1 MIRYLTLNPANR
13 TTTPARKQDAPDRHA
28 SYLSTLQRWLRIQ
41 SPFGPNPAQHGD
53 LLPRHDSRKM
63 PVQASN
69 TLTLLKLAAVSL
81 PGLASTPILANE
93 SVEWLADTQPLA
105 QIQAGAGY
113 VPTGASR
120 LEGVVPDGVSS
131 SKRYRISCFDDGSG
145 KPARLRLRVQGMD
158 RSAGALVSATLER
171 NGDSRTVID
180 TTNGNLVYS
189 DYASLDQGQ
198 GEYILT
204 VRKVKKSASAP
215 DSTLNGATPFK
226 TAQECN
232 TANGAYTGISM
243 PVEIPGDNPGPNPT
257 PKPPAPGPVGP
268 VSSSKLQS
276 FSSSLSKNTQERRFV
291 VTCSANSATQDTARY
306 KFQIKAANKNR
317 PYTLQ
322 MTVQKDG
329 YENAGVVDL
338 IGGDSAFSEQGVVEG
353 GNGPYQVIVRKV
365 SETGDTL
372 KPMAF
377 QVKHVCETSE
387 KTRGNL
393 KKINQ

>member
-1 MIRYLTLNPANR
+1 MKPPQAN
-13 TTTPARKQDAPDRHA
+13 
-28 SYLSTLQRWLRIQ
+28 
-41 SPFGPNPAQHGD
+41 
-53 LLPRHDSRKM
+53 M
-63 PVQASN
+63 

-81 PGLASTPILANE
+81 PGLAASPLHAE
-93 SVEWLADTQPLA
+93 EAVEWLADAQPFA
-105 QIQAGAGY
+105 QIQAGADY

-120 LEGVVPDGVSS
+120 LEGVVPNGASS
-131 SKRYRISCFDDGSG
+131 TKRYKINCFDDGSG
-145 KPARLRLRVQGMD
+145 KPARLRLRVQGMTP
-158 RSAGALVSATLER
+158 SASSLVSATLER
-171 NGDSRTVID
+171 NGESRTVID

-215 DSTLNGATPFK
+215 DSSLNGATPFK

-243 PVEIPGDNPGPNPT
+243 PEEIPGDSPSPNPT
-257 PKPPAPGPVGP
+257 PKPPTPGPVGP
-268 VSSSKLQS
+268 VSSSKLLS
-276 FSSSLSKNTQERRFV
+276 FSSSLSKKTQERRFL
-291 VTCSANSATQDTARY
+291 VTCSANSAKQDTARY
-306 KFQIKAANKNR
+306 KFQIKATNKNR

-322 MTVQKDG
+322 MKVQKDG
-329 YENAGVVDL
+329 QETVGVSDP
-338 IGGDSAFSEQGVVEG
+338 IGGDATFSEQGVVEG
-353 GNGPYQVIVRKV
+353 GNGAYQLIVRK
-365 SETGDTL
+365 ENNTGDTL

-393 KKINQ
+393 KKSNQ